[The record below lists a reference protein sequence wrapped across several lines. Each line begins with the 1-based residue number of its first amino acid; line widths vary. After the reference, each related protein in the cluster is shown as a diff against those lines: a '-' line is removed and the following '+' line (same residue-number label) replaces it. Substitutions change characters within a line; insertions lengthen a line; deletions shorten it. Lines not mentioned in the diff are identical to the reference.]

1 MATTTNNARELL
13 AQKVREALWAEWQG
27 SAGGSLQSAVVYRR
41 LVDEGVEV
49 PGYQMSAILN
59 SFKVGGLITVPHRP
73 QREEEVREHGDLL
86 IRGVHSDLCQSS

>member
-1 MATTTNNARELL
+1 VATTTNNTRELL

-27 SAGGSLQSAVVYRR
+27 AGCSLQSYVVYRR

-73 QREEEVREHGDLL
+73 QREEDVREHGDLV
-86 IRGVHSDLCQSS
+86 IMGVRTDLCHSS